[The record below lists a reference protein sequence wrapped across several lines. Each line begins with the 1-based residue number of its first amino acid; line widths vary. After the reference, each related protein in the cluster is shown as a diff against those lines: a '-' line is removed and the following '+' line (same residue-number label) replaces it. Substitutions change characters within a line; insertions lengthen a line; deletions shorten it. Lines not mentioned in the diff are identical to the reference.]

1 MTGTATAV
9 RQPVSLERAGVLASV
24 FVAELVVVMLLAA
37 TVRALHLD
45 HPHTYD
51 ELYHLFAA
59 KSLVER
65 GTLAIAD
72 GEPYA
77 RARGYTYLVAEVFR
91 LAGVGLTQMRL
102 ASLVAGT
109 ATVGLLFVWLRIA
122 TNRSAAWIAAVLL
135 ALDPE
140 SVAYSTAGRFYVVQ
154 TLLFLIA
161 VVAVWWAT
169 LPGRAASR
177 RAAALAGALLALGGA
192 IHLQV
197 ASVVGAAML
206 LAWAVFALGVP
217 AWRAASAS
225 RRRIGAISAVVAFVG
240 VLVLAW
246 SAGLVAWAARMSAY
260 VPAWAAAERHEPRF
274 YFWELAADY
283 PVLIALL
290 PVLALLAIGRWPR
303 EGTLG
308 ALVFGGVVG
317 YHSLAAFKGTRF
329 VLYVHPLLFV
339 VCAMG
344 LAVLVPFVL
353 QRFRELAGRV
363 LPTST
368 SARRAAGAAL
378 LAVATAFAVA
388 ASPGIA
394 RTRRF
399 ITRPTID
406 PWRVASADLRR
417 LASENDVVLA
427 ASRLP
432 VLLYAGR
439 VDGVLERPN
448 VIDPDL
454 ELDGWDRQVGKP
466 VIATVGA
473 FQATVARHA
482 TGVVIADSIHWRRR
496 WAVRPA
502 LADYMDRHLERVPL
516 RDSPLIV
523 FRWSTAPASV
533 AGALPAR

>member
-9 RQPVSLERAGVLASV
+9 GPPVSRERTEVLASA
-24 FVAELVVVMLLAA
+24 FVVELVVVVLLAA
-37 TVRALHLD
+37 AVRALYLD

-77 RARGYTYLVAEVFR
+77 RARGYTYLVAEAFR
-91 LAGVGLTQMRL
+91 LAGVGLTQMRMV
-102 ASLVAGT
+102 SLVAGT
-109 ATVGLLFVWLRIA
+109 VTVGLLFAWLRGA

-169 LPGRAASR
+169 LPGRAAPR
-177 RAAALAGALLALGGA
+177 RAAALVGALLALGGA

-197 ASVVGAAML
+197 ASVVGALLL
-206 LAWAVFALGVP
+206 LAWAVFALVLP
-217 AWRAASAS
+217 ERRSASAS
-225 RRRIGAISAVVAFVG
+225 GRRAGAIFAVVVIVG
-240 VLVLAW
+240 VLVIAWVTGLAT
-246 SAGLVAWAARMSAY
+246 WAARMTAY

-274 YFWELAADY
+274 YYWQLVADY
-283 PVLIALL
+283 PTLVALL
-290 PVLALLAIGRWPR
+290 PILALLAIGRWPR
-303 EGTLG
+303 EGTL
-308 ALVFGGVVG
+308 AAFVFGGVVG

-329 VLYVHPLLFV
+329 VLYVHPLLFAL
-339 VCAMG
+339 CAMG
-344 LAVLVPFVL
+344 LAVLLPFVL
-353 QRFRELAGRV
+353 QRLRELAGRLV
-363 LPTST
+363 PTAA
-368 SARRAAGAAL
+368 SAHPLAGPVL
-378 LAVATAFAVA
+378 LAAAIAFAIA
-388 ASPGIA
+388 ASPGVA

-399 ITRPTID
+399 VTRPISD
-406 PWRVASADLRR
+406 PWRDASANLRR

-432 VLLYAGR
+432 VLYYAGR

-448 VIDPDL
+448 AIDPDH
-454 ELDGWDRQVGKP
+454 ELDGWDSQVGKP
-466 VIATVGA
+466 IVATVGA
-473 FQATVARHA
+473 LQATIAQHP

-496 WAVRPA
+496 WAVRDT
-502 LADYMDRHLERVPL
+502 LADYMNRHLERITL

-523 FRWSTAPASV
+523 FRWSTEATPSRP
-533 AGALPAR
+533 LPAR